1 MTKTRHMIASA
12 PIAIAAMAALHTPAA
27 MAQEAPPIVLDLPAP
42 TPAASPAPIVISAP
56 APAPI
61 VIDLPQAEP
70 VVEPPVV
77 NDPAPVATTRTTQAT
92 PTQPRAESPEPAVAP
107 TTAAETT
114 LAPVATADT
123 AVAAEEAPLAV
134 GASAVQPAPS
144 AEIVPVEEPVGD
156 ASSAALLFALLGAG
170 GIGLAALLLF
180 RSRRRRRTGDA
191 PVIERPIVGASPI
204 VEREPAVTVHA
215 AEADSTWASK
225 SPSTATS
232 NGAAVDLPS
241 ELPPSRAE
249 RGRLLQRMINAR
261 PDRANPF
268 ASHKAR
274 AKRAR
279 LILQSI
285 GTRFTDR
292 KPGIDLSQYANV
304 WPELR
309 GWRPATT

>member
-42 TPAASPAPIVISAP
+42 TPTASPAPIVISAP

-77 NDPAPVATTRTTQAT
+77 NDPAPVATTQTTRAT
-92 PTQPRAESPEPAVAP
+92 PARPRAATSETVA
-107 TTAAETT
+107 A
-114 LAPVATADT
+114 T
-123 AVAAEEAPLAV
+123 AVAAEPAIAPTANPDVAAAEGATLP
-134 GASAVQPAPS
+134 GTASAAQPAPPL
-144 AEIVPVEEPVGD
+144 EVVPVEEPAGD
-156 ASSAALLFALLGAG
+156 SSSAALLLALLGVG

-180 RSRRRRRTGDA
+180 RSRRRRRPGAT
-191 PVIERPIVGASPI
+191 PIIERPVVNASPAH
-204 VEREPAVTVHA
+204 ERRPE
-215 AEADSTWASK
+215 
-225 SPSTATS
+225 ATS
-232 NGAAVDLPS
+232 HAIETDFGQGSKPPAMAASDSAAVELPS
-241 ELPPSRAE
+241 ELPSSRAE
-249 RGRLLQRMINAR
+249 RGRLLQRMIAAR

>member
-27 MAQEAPPIVLDLPAP
+27 MAQEASPIVLDVPAP
-42 TPAASPAPIVISAP
+42 TPAASPAPIVLSAP
-56 APAPI
+56 EPAPI
-61 VIDLPQAEP
+61 VIDLPEAEP
-70 VVEPPVV
+70 LVEPPVV
-77 NDPAPVATTRTTQAT
+77 NDPARVATTRTTQTT
-92 PTQPRAESPEPAVAP
+92 PTQPRAATPEPTAGTT
-107 TTAAETT
+107 TTADATIAPAATADPVISAEET
-114 LAPVATADT
+114 LAPVAPS
-123 AVAAEEAPLAV
+123 AA
-134 GASAVQPAPS
+134 QPAPT
-144 AEIVPVEEPVGD
+144 ADVVPVEEPVGD
-156 ASSAALLFALLGAG
+156 TSSAALLFALLGAG

-180 RSRRRRRTGDA
+180 RSRRRRRSGETPA
-191 PVIERPIVGASPI
+191 IERSIVSASP
-204 VEREPAVTVHA
+204 VTEREPAVTTHA
-215 AEADSTWASK
+215 AGTASAWAST

-232 NGAAVDLPS
+232 DGAAVELPS
-241 ELPPSRAE
+241 ELPSSRAE
-249 RGRLLQRMINAR
+249 RGRLLQRMITAR

>member
-1 MTKTRHMIASA
+1 MTKTCHMIASA

-92 PTQPRAESPEPAVAP
+92 PTQPRAEVPEPAVAT
-107 TTAAETT
+107 TTAAEAT

-123 AVAAEEAPLAV
+123 AVAPEEASLPV
-134 GASAVQPAPS
+134 GANAVQPAPS

-180 RSRRRRRTGDA
+180 R
-191 PVIERPIVGASPI
+191 ERPSVGASPI
-204 VEREPAVTVHA
+204 VERQPAVMADAV
-215 AEADSTWASK
+215 EADSAWASK
-225 SPSTATS
+225 SPSAATS
-232 NGAAVDLPS
+232 NGAAVELPS